1 MKNYTIV
8 IFGGTG
14 DLAKRK
20 LLPAIL
26 SLVKKNPDF
35 RINVL
40 GIGRKEYTE
49 KDYKD
54 YLLSGQDIP
63 ERLRIHYYVA
73 DIEKKDSLKELK
85 NKIESIEFPNNSLS
99 KSSADYPSESSETDG
114 RIYYLST
121 SFRLFKTLA
130 KAIHFCCTENDKGF
144 TRIIAEKP
152 FGDDLKSSKR
162 LNASLRKYF
171 TEDQIYR
178 ADHYLAKETIENI
191 LKVRFSNPLFESV
204 WNSKS
209 INKIKVV
216 VDEELGVGNRLG
228 YYDRTGAIKDMIQNH
243 LLQTLSLVLM
253 EPPISLEEKD
263 FKSAKTDALKKLFF
277 KGEIITGQ
285 YTGYQEEVKNINPGS
300 KTETFVELKLYSKAK
315 RWKGTEIILR
325 TGKMLKKREAYIDIE
340 FKKEPCMIYCNIG
353 SSPNKLILHI
363 QPLENIELTMN
374 TTSPGER
381 MNILPVK
388 MAFCPTCEFNANS
401 PEGYEV
407 IIRECLLGNKRIF
420 INDAELDVAWK
431 LTDKIIAYIKDII
444 PVEYEKGNLGPESK

>member
-20 LLPAIL
+20 LIPAII
-26 SLVKKNPDF
+26 SLVKNNTDF
-35 RINVL
+35 MITVL
-40 GIGRKEYTE
+40 GIGRREYTE
-49 KDYKD
+49 KDYMD
-54 YLLSGQDIP
+54 YLLSGEDIP
-63 ERLRIHYYVA
+63 ERLRIHYYIA
-73 DIEKKDSLKELK
+73 DIEKKGSLDRLR
-85 NKIESIEFPNNSLS
+85 NKILSIEP
-99 KSSADYPSESSETDG
+99 AEIDG

-121 SFRLFKTLA
+121 SFSLFKILA
-130 KAIHFCCTENDKGF
+130 KAIHSCCKDNDKGF

-152 FGDDLKSSKR
+152 FGHDLKSSKR
-162 LNASLRKYF
+162 VNASLRKYF

-191 LKVRFSNPLFESV
+191 LRTRFSNPLFESI

-228 YYDRTGAIKDMIQNH
+228 YYDGSGAIKDMIQNH
-243 LLQTLSLVLM
+243 MLQTLSLVLM
-253 EPPISLEEKD
+253 EPPLSLEERD
-263 FKSAKTDALKKLFF
+263 FKSAKIEALKKLFF
-277 KGEIITGQ
+277 KGEILTGQ
-285 YTGYQEEVKNINPGS
+285 YAGYQEEVKNINPGS

-325 TGKMLKKREAYIDIE
+325 TGKMLKKREAYIEIE

-353 SSPNKLILHI
+353 SSPNKLLLHI
-363 QPLENIELTMN
+363 QPLQNIELTMN
-374 TTSPGER
+374 TTLPGEK
-381 MNILPVK
+381 MELTPVK
-388 MAFCPTCEFNANS
+388 MTFCPTCEFNANS

-407 IIRECLLGNKRIF
+407 IFRECLLGNKRIF
-420 INDAELDVAWK
+420 IQDMELDVAWK
-431 LTDKIIAYIKDII
+431 LTDKIVAYASKIDLII
-444 PVEYEKGNLGPESK
+444 YEQSSLGPVNKNYDD